1 MPPQR
6 VSKRARERTRNG
18 KEKRGREGREREAS
32 ERELERERIEP
43 EGLAKEAGRYI
54 AHTRKR
60 GTKTEQTA
68 RDVRARLCAD
78 AAANI

>member
-1 MPPQR
+1 M
-6 VSKRARERTRNG
+6 ER
-18 KEKRGREGREREAS
+18 K
-32 ERELERERIEP
+32 RIEP
-43 EGLAKEAGRYI
+43 EGLAKAGRYI

-60 GTKTEQTA
+60 RTKTEQTA